1 VINGVLNLLD
11 HFPDA
16 DFDTRNIDSYN
27 RELIE
32 EFAAVRDFL
41 VLHYSETR
49 REDTPLW
56 RQCAAISI
64 PDTLAER
71 IELYRGTGRIR
82 PRAREL
88 FTDLSW
94 FYVLDGM
101 GVTPRAIDPLVDSA
115 LGAQAR
121 GVLAELRA
129 QVVRDVRQAP
139 PHADL
144 FGAGS
149 PLAGAAD

>member
-1 VINGVLNLLD
+1 M
-11 HFPDA
+11 
-16 DFDTRNIDSYN
+16 
-27 RELIE
+27 
-32 EFAAVRDFL
+32 
-41 VLHYSETR
+41 
-49 REDTPLW
+49 DTPLW
-56 RQCAAISI
+56 RQCAAMKI

-82 PRAREL
+82 PRAREM

-101 GVTPRAIDPLVDSA
+101 GVTPRAIDPLVAGA

-129 QVVRDVRQAP
+129 QVARDVQQAP
-139 PHADL
+139 PHAD
-144 FGAGS
+144 FFIAGS
-149 PLAGAAD
+149 PLASAMD